1 MNKIAVIVPFFQRH
15 DLTAL
20 CFERLA
26 RQQIAFGF
34 SVFTSGSEGEKS
46 KSLAE
51 SFGFN
56 YVEVENKPVS
66 NKNNV
71 LLHSTKKGNYDGVII
86 VGSDD
91 FLSDSIFE
99 LYSKIDCE
107 KVAMYGF
114 NNLHF
119 YDTQNQ
125 IISSD
130 GSYKYGLITIGA
142 GRLFTRPLLEEMDYT
157 LWRGKQ
163 DRGLDTLCSN
173 SIPKGSEV
181 FLNYDG
187 HLILDVKHE
196 INISPKTVVW
206 SGVKRYPLSFIT
218 DSLKDVGERIT
229 GLRPKNEKSGL
240 IMKLE
245 FQRDYSPR
253 KKGEVV
259 DFQSREE
266 LQIAEWYLANSIAKV
281 YEECDCNDKT
291 KAPCLPCEEA
301 AAKAKAQTQE
311 VETVEAVKAPE
322 VVEEKPKAPIKR
334 RSTKK

>member
-1 MNKIAVIVPFFQRH
+1 VNKIAVIVPFFQRH
-15 DLTAL
+15 DVTTL

-26 RQQIAFGF
+26 RQQIAFGLT
-34 SVFTSGSEGEKS
+34 VYTAGSEGEKS

-56 YVEVENKPVS
+56 YVEVENLPVS

-71 LLHSTKKGNYDGVII
+71 LLQSTRSGNFDGVII

-99 LYSKIDCE
+99 FYSTIDCE

-119 YDTQNQ
+119 YDTKHQ
-125 IISSD
+125 IVSSD
-130 GSYKYGLITIGA
+130 GKYKDGIITIGA
-142 GRLFTRPLLEEMDYT
+142 GRLFTKALLEEMDYY
-157 LWRGKQ
+157 LWRGSIS
-163 DRGLDTLCSN
+163 RGLDTLCSN

-196 INISPKTVVW
+196 INISSRTIVW
-206 SGVKRYPLSFIT
+206 SGIKRYPLSFIT
-218 DSLKDVGERIT
+218 DSLKDVGEQIL
-229 GLRPKNEKSGL
+229 GLRPRNEKSGV

-245 FQRDYSPR
+245 FERDYSPR

-266 LQIAEWYLANSIAKV
+266 IQIAEWYLANGIAKV
-281 YEECDCNDKT
+281 YEECNCDDKT
-291 KAPCLPCEEA
+291 KKPCIPCEEA
-301 AAKAKAQTQE
+301 AAKAKAEAQS
-311 VETVEAVKAPE
+311 VEAVEETTE
-322 VVEEKPKAPIKR
+322 VVEKTAPAPRKR